1 MVSNSIEAEFDRF
14 VTSLLPDK
22 RTFGCGS
29 APAGG
34 GGSRGPKP
42 TITTETITAR
52 AMKIL
57 DEEGDRT
64 LTVRRLAADLSISTR
79 TLYKRIHNRENL
91 LRGIA
96 AMYASQVSL
105 PIRRRDSWKSAA
117 LLWCTDMHHELTSH
131 PHLTFLLGHDL
142 RDRVVH
148 CFDELV
154 NLAIDEGI
162 PRSHAVEC
170 CTTLVA
176 ITVNSALADVRSSRL
191 TSPPLSSDE
200 SAARVKRDLEGAIVL
215 IIAGMQALNERRTPT
230 KEPGTAAPPDG
241 ENRGQGPNEITR
253 AHEESLA
260 WSLADVAEP

>member
-1 MVSNSIEAEFDRF
+1 MNSEVGDGLPITDRDRSMMVSNSIEAEFDRF

-22 RTFGCGS
+22 RSVWCGS
-29 APAGG
+29 APADGS
-34 GGSRGPKP
+34 GSRGPKP
-42 TITTETITAR
+42 TITVETITAR

-57 DEEGDRT
+57 DEEGDRA
-64 LTVRRLAADLSISTR
+64 LTVRRLAADLGISTR
-79 TLYKRIHNRENL
+79 TLYKRIRNRENL

-117 LLWCTDMHHELTSH
+117 LQWCTDMHHELTSH

-142 RDRVVH
+142 RDRVVN

-176 ITVNSALADVRSSRL
+176 ITVNGALAEVRSAQL
-191 TSPPLSSDE
+191 ASPLWSSAG

-215 IIAGMQALNERRTPT
+215 IVEGMQALNERRTP
-230 KEPGTAAPPDG
+230 KHP
-241 ENRGQGPNEITR
+241 R
-253 AHEESLA
+253 
-260 WSLADVAEP
+260 VAG